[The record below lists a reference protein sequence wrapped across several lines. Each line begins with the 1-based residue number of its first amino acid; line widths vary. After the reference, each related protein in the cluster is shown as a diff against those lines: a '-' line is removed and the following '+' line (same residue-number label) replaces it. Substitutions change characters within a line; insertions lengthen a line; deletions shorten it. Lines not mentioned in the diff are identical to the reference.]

1 LTLEWLLARGWAGR
15 YGARHLEVVMTQD
28 AAATPPE
35 VKPHPAA
42 TDDEVQKV
50 RAWTGLLVVAV
61 GDVVIVVAAIVG
73 IAHVSGSTNDT
84 SSVVAIL
91 SSAFTAVG
99 TMTTAYFGI
108 RAASN
113 TAQSS
118 MKKPPA

>member
-1 LTLEWLLARGWAGR
+1 
-15 YGARHLEVVMTQD
+15 MTQD
-28 AAATPPE
+28 AAATPPD
-35 VKPHPAA
+35 VKPHPVAN
-42 TDDEVQKV
+42 DDEVQKV

-61 GDVVIVVAAIVG
+61 GDVVIVVAAIIG
-73 IAHVSGSTNDT
+73 IAHVSGSTNDA

-91 SSAFTAVG
+91 SSGFTAVG